1 MKAPGNDLAVALDRD
16 FLAGERHFLD
26 QRADREGLLETLRG
40 AVHRYLNHRAIL
52 PLALALVSG
61 GVLGAG
67 AAYQVDT
74 AEVSA
79 PGSCK
84 VEAWYSASTGRDAIA
99 AVNPACVA
107 DLSRPVE
114 MGVQVARGRADGEY
128 TTVAVPKV
136 KTNLLPSAIGKL
148 GIAAAAGF
156 AYDFSEQDST
166 AVFANLPA
174 TLRLSD
180 TARINLNAGW
190 LRDRSF
196 GADYGTYGVGVDLR
210 TRDNVWTLT
219 GEMFGQAVA
228 PAPPGA
234 NQPRYQLGLRYR
246 PVDPFNIDLIYGR
259 NLIGEGRN
267 WLTVSTIVRFR

>member
-1 MKAPGNDLAVALDRD
+1 VLA
-16 FLAGERHFLD
+16 
-26 QRADREGLLETLRG
+26 
-40 AVHRYLNHRAIL
+40 
-52 PLALALVSG
+52 
-61 GVLGAG
+61 AG

-84 VEAWYSASTGRDAIA
+84 VEAWFSSSTQRNAIA
-99 AVNPACVA
+99 AMDPACVV

-114 MGVQVARGRADGEY
+114 IGVQVARARLEGEY
-128 TTVAVPKV
+128 NSVAIPKV
-136 KTNLLPSAIGKL
+136 KTNLVPSAIGKL
-148 GIAAAAGF
+148 GVAVTAGA
-156 AYDFSEQDST
+156 AYDFSARDTT
-166 AVFANLPA
+166 AVFANLPT

-180 TARINLNAGW
+180 NARVNLSVGW
-190 LRDRSF
+190 LRDRAF
-196 GADYGTYGVGVDLR
+196 GSDYGTYGIGADLR
-210 TRDNVWTLT
+210 TSDNVWTLT

-246 PVDPFNIDLIYGR
+246 PIDPFNVDLIYGR

>member
-1 MKAPGNDLAVALDRD
+1 
-16 FLAGERHFLD
+16 
-26 QRADREGLLETLRG
+26 LLEALGG
-40 AVHRYLNHRAIL
+40 AVDRYLNHRAIL
-52 PLALALVSG
+52 PLALTLVSG
-61 GVLGAG
+61 SVLGAG

-84 VEAWYSASTGRDAIA
+84 VEAWYSASTERDAIA
-99 AVNPACVA
+99 AINPACVV

-114 MGVQVARGRADGEY
+114 MGMQLARLRDDREY
-128 TTVAVPKV
+128 TTVAAPKV
-136 KTNLLPSAIGKL
+136 KTNLVPSAIGKL
-148 GIAAAAGF
+148 GIAVAAGF
-156 AYDFSEQDST
+156 AYDFTAQDAT
-166 AVFANLPA
+166 VAFAYLPA

-196 GADYGTYGVGVDLR
+196 GADYGTYGAGVDLR

-219 GEMFGQAVA
+219 GEVFGQAVA

-234 NQPRYQLGLRYR
+234 NQPRYQFGVRYR
-246 PVDPFNIDLIYGR
+246 PVDPFNVDLIYGR